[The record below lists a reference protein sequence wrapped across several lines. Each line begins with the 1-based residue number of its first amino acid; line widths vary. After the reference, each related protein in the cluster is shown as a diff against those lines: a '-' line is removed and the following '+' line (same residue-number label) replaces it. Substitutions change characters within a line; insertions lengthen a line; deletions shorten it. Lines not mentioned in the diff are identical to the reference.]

1 VSHFYSS
8 IQGGRG
14 EATRCGDKHSG
25 IQGHIRGWRSGVQVW
40 GEVSQEGED
49 RFTISVTNG
58 SHSTHSRYVGDV
70 VIVNGVAV
78 FRHNNTACA
87 LTQRGCTQYSPAYD
101 GQIESWNPVEA

>member
-1 VSHFYSS
+1 MSHFYSS

-49 RFTISVTNG
+49 RFRISVTNG
-58 SHSTHSRYVGDV
+58 SYNTHSHYVGDV
-70 VIVNGVAV
+70 VIANGVAV

-87 LTQRGCTQYSPAYD
+87 LIGSTQYSPAYD